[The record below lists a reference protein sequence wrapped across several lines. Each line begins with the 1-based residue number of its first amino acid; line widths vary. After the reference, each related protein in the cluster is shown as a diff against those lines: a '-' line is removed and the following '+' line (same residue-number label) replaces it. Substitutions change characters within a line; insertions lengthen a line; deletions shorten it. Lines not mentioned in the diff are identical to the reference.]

1 MRKKT
6 KIVLTIIAVT
16 IVLVSFIGGQAYA
29 KYMSKVTG
37 NGVAEVANWKFKVN
51 ENEEVM
57 QTISL
62 NSTINNITLAKG
74 KIAPG
79 TSGKFQIKLDATG
92 SDAGVLYT
100 IDFANESVKPSNLK
114 FKFNGETYKTLGYL
128 RNTIIGSIYAIQE
141 NKEEI
146 VTIEW
151 EWPYETGTTAEEI
164 AQNDAL
170 DTKEAKAIDD
180 YTFDVIVTGTQIKPQ
195 G

>member
-6 KIVLTIIAVT
+6 KIVLTIIAIT

-79 TSGKFQIKLDATG
+79 TSGKFQIKLDAKG

-128 RNTIIGSIYAIQE
+128 RNTIVGSIYAIQE